1 MRMRAMFKGQLIHAR
16 AKIAAIALALTIL
29 LQVCC
34 LANAR
39 SANYLTVTTS
49 AGEPSDCH
57 DETPDSPQSPAT
69 PDHHCCVGSQPIA
82 ALAAAYDLPQLHV
95 TIYRSD
101 LATLKLAGTRTLP
114 LASSVSS
121 SPPDLTVL
129 RI

>member
-1 MRMRAMFKGQLIHAR
+1 MFKGQLIHAR

-95 TIYRSD
+95 TIYRPD
-101 LATLKLAGTRTLP
+101 LATLP
-114 LASSVSS
+114 LAAASARTVGTSLSS
-121 SPPDLTVL
+121 SPPGLAVL